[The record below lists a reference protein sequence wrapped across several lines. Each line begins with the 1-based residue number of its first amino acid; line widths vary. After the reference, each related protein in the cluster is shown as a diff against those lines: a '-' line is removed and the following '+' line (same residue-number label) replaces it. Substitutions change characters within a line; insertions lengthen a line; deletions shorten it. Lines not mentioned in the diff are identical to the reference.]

1 MSQLQRRIFEPE
13 HELFRQTCRRFLDE
27 NIVPHSD
34 RWREAG
40 IVDRE
45 AWKKAGEAGLLCM
58 WADEK
63 YGGAGMTDFR
73 FDQIFIEEMAKGGDS
88 GFFASLHNR
97 IVGPYINHLGNDA
110 QKEKWL
116 PGAVS
121 GDVILAVAMTEP
133 GAGSDVAGMRTKA
146 EDCGDYWLI
155 NGSKTYISNGINCDL
170 VVVAARTNPD
180 KPYEMGLFLV
190 EPDMEGFAR
199 GRNLKKMGLK
209 SQDTAELF
217 FEDVRV
223 PKDAILGEPGKGFYY
238 LMEFLAEERLTGA
251 VGYLAGAQSAF
262 NITMEFV
269 KERRAFGKPI
279 GAFQNTRFKMAEMRA
294 KLDMAQAFVDHCVQ
308 SHLDGQLTAEIAAE
322 AKLLTSELQ
331 GEVVDECVQL
341 HGGAGYMDEYKI
353 SRMYVD
359 ARISRIYAGTSEI
372 MKEIIGRG
380 LGLDQ
385 RKMN

>member
-1 MSQLQRRIFEPE
+1 MGNLRRRIFEQE
-13 HELFRQTCRRFLDE
+13 HELFRDTCRRFLDE
-27 NIVPHSD
+27 HIVPYSD

-40 IVDRE
+40 IVDRV

-73 FDQIFIEEMAKGGDS
+73 FDQVLVEEMAKGGDS
-88 GFFASLHNR
+88 GFFISLHNR
-97 IVGPYINHLGNDA
+97 IVGPYINHLGNEE
-110 QKEKWL
+110 QKAKWL

-121 GDVILAVAMTEP
+121 GDIILAVAMTEP
-133 GAGSDVAGMRTKA
+133 GAGSDVAGTRTKA
-146 EDCGDYWLI
+146 EDCGDYWLL

-170 VVVAARTNPD
+170 VVVAAKTNPD

-190 EPDMEGFAR
+190 TPDMEGFAR

-217 FEDVRV
+217 FEDVKV
-223 PKDAILGEPGKGFYY
+223 PKENILGEPGKGFYY
-238 LMEFLAEERLTGA
+238 LMEFLAEERLMGA

-262 NITMEFV
+262 DITMDFV
-269 KERRAFGKPI
+269 KERRMFGRSLA
-279 GAFQNTRFKMAEMRA
+279 GFQNTRFKMAEMRA
-294 KLDMAQAFVDHCVQ
+294 KLDMAQAFVDHCVLE
-308 SHLDGQLTAEIAAE
+308 HLDGELSADLAAE
-322 AKLLTSELQ
+322 AKLLTSEIQ

-341 HGGAGYMDEYKI
+341 HGGAGYMDEYRI

>member
-1 MSQLQRRIFEPE
+1 MGNLKRRIFEPE

-27 NIVPHSD
+27 HVVPHSD
-34 RWREAG
+34 RWREQG

-45 AWKKAGEAGLLCM
+45 AWLRAGEAGLLCM

-73 FDQIFIEEMAKGGDS
+73 FDQILIEEMSKGGDS
-88 GFFASLHNR
+88 GFFISLHNR
-97 IVGPYINHLGNDA
+97 IVGPYINHLGSEE
-110 QKEKWL
+110 QKAKWL
-116 PGAVS
+116 PMAVS
-121 GDVILAVAMTEP
+121 GECVLAVAMTEP
-133 GAGSDVAGMRTKA
+133 GAGSDIAGTRTKV
-146 EDCGDYWLI
+146 EDCGDYWLL

-170 VVVAARTNPD
+170 VVVAAKTNPD

-190 EPDMEGFAR
+190 TPDMEGFAR

-251 VGYLAGAQSAF
+251 VGYLAGAEAAF
-262 NITMEFV
+262 NITMDFV
-269 KERRAFGKPI
+269 KERRMFGRSLA
-279 GAFQNTRFKMAEMRA
+279 AFQNTRFKMAEMRA
-294 KLDMAQAFVDHCVQ
+294 KLDQAQAFVDHCVL
-308 SHLDGQLTAEIAAE
+308 SHLDGELSADLAAE
-322 AKLLTSELQ
+322 AKLVTSELQ

-359 ARISRIYAGTSEI
+359 ARISRIYAGSSEI

-380 LGLDQ
+380 MGLDQ